1 MNIASF
7 SFCLGH
13 EDPGVVLKGLDAFSA
28 QVLNEHEA
36 TDTFGYCGR
45 GTSGVLETS
54 LEINAKKKRT
64 TGLLAAYLGAS
75 SSCEE
80 LFTLWGVPG
89 RDDDPDLCA
98 SHMRCLAV
106 ILHCTSN
113 QHQSQVDNVVNRII
127 HERGRSLMHQLN
139 SSKVAL
145 IHNSLGLLIA
155 MLATSPQNCK
165 TVYQKLLCF
174 NMPALGNAA
183 QKGKVVVWKHQQKE
197 KQE

>member
-13 EDPGVVLKGLDAFSA
+13 EDPGVVQKGLDAFSA

-80 LFTLWGVPG
+80 PFTL
-89 RDDDPDLCA
+89 
-98 SHMRCLAV
+98 
-106 ILHCTSN
+106 
-113 QHQSQVDNVVNRII
+113 
-127 HERGRSLMHQLN
+127 
-139 SSKVAL
+139 
-145 IHNSLGLLIA
+145 
-155 MLATSPQNCK
+155 
-165 TVYQKLLCF
+165 
-174 NMPALGNAA
+174 
-183 QKGKVVVWKHQQKE
+183 
-197 KQE
+197 